1 MSQAKVQ
8 AGLKFENLLV
18 ITDLSVESGAA
29 TPYARALASRYGS
42 KVRVLHVIDPLP
54 YVFGDPE
61 TARHKRREIWDAAN
75 TELSHWTAQFLYGT
89 RATSTLVDGELG
101 QAVLQAVR
109 ENAIDLLV
117 LASHGATGLERM
129 MVGSLGEEVFR
140 GVPCPVMT
148 IGPSVSKQP
157 DQAARFERILFPT
170 DLTPSSIGSIR
181 YLASLAENCESAIT
195 LVHVADPG
203 TQSPSERQRIR
214 ERVEEELRG
223 LLPDEIK
230 PRVRGV
236 IVEFGPVAASIVEF
250 ALATKADVIVLG
262 VKSGGSLTRGATHL
276 PWAIAHQIIA
286 DAPCPVIT
294 IRGPAGPAET

>member
-1 MSQAKVQ
+1 
-8 AGLKFENLLV
+8 
-18 ITDLSVESGAA
+18 
-29 TPYARALASRYGS
+29 
-42 KVRVLHVIDPLP
+42 
-54 YVFGDPE
+54 
-61 TARHKRREIWDAAN
+61 
-75 TELSHWTAQFLYGT
+75 
-89 RATSTLVDGELG
+89 
-101 QAVLQAVR
+101 
-109 ENAIDLLV
+109 
-117 LASHGATGLERM
+117 
-129 MVGSLGEEVFR
+129 
-140 GVPCPVMT
+140 MT
-148 IGPSVSKQP
+148 IGPSVLKQP
-157 DQAARFERILFPT
+157 EQAARCERILFPT

-181 YLASLAENCESAIT
+181 YLASLAENCESSIT